1 MRIWGVLFLAMVIA
15 SPQLVAKET
24 KKKGGGGDR
33 ERVIKREG
41 RSKTGSKTKID
52 FEDTDIGGAVKT
64 PYGSMLTN
72 TKSNK
77 NFDMVPIRT
86 DWRPEML
93 QSASSLDA
101 GRSR

>member
-1 MRIWGVLFLAMVIA
+1 MRILLFIFLGLMVGSPEVIA
-15 SPQLVAKET
+15 KEA
-24 KKKGGGGDR
+24 KKKGGGSR
-33 ERVIKREG
+33 ERIIKREG
-41 RSKTGSKTKID
+41 SAKAGSKTKID
-52 FEDTDIGGAVKT
+52 FGETDIGGGRKT